1 MLPLSCDNLQ
11 NRPVLQKVLQ
21 NVGPEGQPAA
31 HNWYEESTS
40 EARVYHVELLRVKE
54 LFPLDVVSSQ
64 RLGLQSP

>member
-11 NRPVLQKVLQ
+11 NGPVLQKAFE
-21 NVGPEGQPAA
+21 NVGPEGQPSA

-64 RLGLQSP
+64 RLGLQLR